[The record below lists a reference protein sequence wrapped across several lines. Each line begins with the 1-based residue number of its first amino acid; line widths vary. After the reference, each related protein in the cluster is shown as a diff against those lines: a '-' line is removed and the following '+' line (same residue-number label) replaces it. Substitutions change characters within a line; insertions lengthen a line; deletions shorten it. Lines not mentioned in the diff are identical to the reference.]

1 VSERVVTRA
10 AWLASGSLLV
20 ALLPTIALAQ
30 DPVSGQVL
38 DQASGAPL
46 AGVRVSVELSRRSVT
61 LPTPTDAG
69 GRFGLDPARL
79 FDPTELDTDGVAFL
93 FERDGYRSATKVKQL
108 PRRGDVHIPPFA
120 VRLEPQA
127 GPSAPGC
134 DQEAALQALRSSDGR
149 TLFVVPYDLGSA
161 ERSRDFNDRLL
172 QTLKRRIQTHLQELN
187 LDVALGDVGLRA
199 LPGSLAASD
208 TERIRACGGTV
219 NALAV
224 AAGRVTPVDRGRD
237 VVVESEYVII
247 PALARYRPT
256 SLSIDDRLPM
266 GELTASALSRRLHS
280 LWGRS
285 TLLAL
290 AIVEARDALA
300 ARDSARLEKARA
312 WLVAERAQAGPGSE
326 TLMPSIGE
334 LLKLIDADLLR

>member
-1 VSERVVTRA
+1 VPERFVTRGA
-10 AWLASGSLLV
+10 RLAWLLLLTLAAPAV
-20 ALLPTIALAQ
+20 ALAE
-30 DPVSGQVL
+30 DPVSGQVI

-61 LPTPTDAG
+61 LPSPTDAAG
-69 GRFGLDPARL
+69 HFGLDPTRL
-79 FDPTELDTDGVAFL
+79 FTTAELDTDGVSFL
-93 FERDGYRSATKVKQL
+93 FEKDGFRSATKVKL
-108 PRRGDVHIPPFA
+108 LARRGDVRIASFA

-127 GPSAPGC
+127 APAARSC
-134 DQEAALQALRSSDGR
+134 DQEAALQPLRSSDGR

-161 ERSRDFNDRLL
+161 ERSKDFNDRLL

-199 LPGSLAASD
+199 LPEKLGAAD
-208 TERIRACGGTV
+208 TERIRACGGAV

-224 AAGRVTPVDRGRD
+224 AAGRVTPIDRGAD
-237 VVVESEYVII
+237 VAVESEYVII
-247 PALARYRPT
+247 PALARYRPS

-290 AIVEARDALA
+290 AIAEARDALA
-300 ARDSARLEKARA
+300 AKDNGRLEKARA
-312 WLVAERAQAGPGSE
+312 WLTAERAQAGPGSE
-326 TLMPSIGE
+326 TLMPSIAE
-334 LLKLIDADLLR
+334 LLRLIDAELAR